1 MQVYETES
9 TSESTVLSAVATS
22 SQAMS
27 MKEKLDL
34 VIKKK
39 KITIA
44 HEEISDPKTTSGLLN
59 TVRKEMAY
67 FKEQNI
73 KGKYLNKLQK
83 YISAVR
89 PTSVESERAFSAA
102 GLIGTRYR
110 TSLNNETLNVMCFL
124 RAYFNKQFMLLEKN

>member
-34 VIKKK
+34 VIKKM
-39 KITIA
+39 ITIA
-44 HEEISDPKTTSGLLN
+44 HEEISDPKTTSDLLN
-59 TVRKEMAY
+59 IVRKEMAY

-89 PTSVESERAFSAA
+89 PTSVKS
-102 GLIGTRYR
+102 
-110 TSLNNETLNVMCFL
+110 ETLYTAEDFFCSRFNWQKVQNKFKRRNIKCNVF
-124 RAYFNKQFMLLEKN
+124 FKSLLQ